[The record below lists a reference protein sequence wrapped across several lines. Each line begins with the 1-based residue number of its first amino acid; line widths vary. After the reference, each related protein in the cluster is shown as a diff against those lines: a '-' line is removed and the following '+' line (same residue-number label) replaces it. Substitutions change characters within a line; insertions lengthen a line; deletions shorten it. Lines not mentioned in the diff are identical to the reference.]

1 MAPTQVTVGSI
12 TFNNNSAD
20 SNGTKWW
27 LTDVE
32 GWDAPP
38 VRQSVVDVSTRH
50 FGSMAESLLAPR
62 PLVLKGVAMTST
74 TNGYFNSK
82 DKLHSVFNLIEAGAS
97 LTYAESVYTKKVT
110 VWLAGPI
117 RLRDRVA
124 HFEFE
129 VPLIAPDPLKY
140 NNTATTGT
148 LDMLTPA
155 SLNVTNNGNF
165 NTYPTITLGAGSWA
179 GATLTITN
187 GTISGSPTITLTN
200 MAAGDIIDFSART
213 ITDSGGTD
221 KYASLTLNATTW
233 WYLAP
238 GVNALTFTGAGGKT
252 LAYSLRDAW
261 L

>member
-1 MAPTQVTVGSI
+1 
-12 TFNNNSAD
+12 
-20 SNGTKWW
+20 
-27 LTDVE
+27 
-32 GWDAPP
+32 
-38 VRQSVVDVSTRH
+38 
-50 FGSMAESLLAPR
+50 
-62 PLVLKGVAMTST
+62 MTST

-97 LTYAESVYTKKVT
+97 LTCAESVYTKKVT

-117 RLRDRVA
+117 RLRDKYS

-179 GATLTITN
+179 GATLTI
-187 GTISGSPTITLTN
+187 LD
-200 MAAGDIIDFSART
+200 GDYQKRGWMYAVRT
-213 ITDSGGTD
+213 QD
-221 KYASLTLNATTW
+221 
-233 WYLAP
+233 
-238 GVNALTFTGAGGKT
+238 GKKGWIAERH
-252 LAYSLRDAW
+252 LKLKR
-261 L
+261 